1 VRLLATPGAD
11 AGISSV
17 RMAYRQVNQKKLAPP
32 ALPFCSLT
40 SPHELETLY
49 EYGGAGRRFFGAVI
63 WMVDSRCWM
72 VVWDGGA

>member
-40 SPHELETLY
+40 SPHEKALKY
-49 EYGGAGRRFFGAVI
+49 EFGILNHVWNEGRRDKKGKSL
-63 WMVDSRCWM
+63 DL
-72 VVWDGGA
+72 GGTGND